1 MTAESGGI
9 LTRVIG
15 WLRAGYPDG
24 IPRPDYPPLL
34 AVLSRRLTP
43 EEVDSIAADLAAAAD
58 NPAEVDT
65 EDIRSLISEHLL
77 DEASPGDVARVSA
90 RLAAGGWPLGDP
102 GGNDHSTAGPG
113 STSNGLT
120 AAAERTRPVGRLVA
134 WLREG
139 YPQGVPPQDYVPLLA
154 LLRRRLTDEEV
165 KAVAK
170 ALRRAEVSPVAPAD
184 IGVEITKLTNEMPAE
199 DDLDRVRA
207 RLAKKGWPLD
217 FPERSAQS

>member
-1 MTAESGGI
+1 MSTESGGI
-9 LTRVIG
+9 LARVVD
-15 WLRAGYPDG
+15 WLRAGYPEG
-24 IPRPDYPPLL
+24 VPRTDVPPLL

-58 NPAEVDT
+58 DPTEVGAD
-65 EDIRSLISEHLL
+65 DIRALISEHLL
-77 DEASPGDVARVSA
+77 EDARPEDVARVSA
-90 RLAAGGWPLGDP
+90 RLAGGGWPLGRLSDDSATDSAA
-102 GGNDHSTAGPG
+102 NDGVNG
-113 STSNGLT
+113 STPRS
-120 AAAERTRPVGRLVA
+120 RPVGRIVA

-139 YPQGVPPQDYVPLLA
+139 YPQGVPAQDYFPLLA

-170 ALRRAEVSPVAPAD
+170 SLRRADVSPVGPAD

-199 DDLDRVRA
+199 ADLERVRA

-217 FPERSAQS
+217 FPERSNQT